1 MKDSDDSAD
10 RQARELIEGAAAKA
24 RAEKWSN
31 ALERMEVDDIRDEE
45 SGFESASSAT
55 PAAKPA
61 TGRDSDIPEGL
72 GGSISA
78 GATLLE
84 GDVDLDSTQSLST
97 DFSVESVASTR
108 QEQSPEGTG
117 SQTSTWEPSGIS
129 RSPATPIYRPTQ
141 RPPTAVLQV
150 FDDNQEGSE
159 RVRIRQVP
167 FDIGR
172 QEGSLTIPHELQMS
186 RRHLR
191 IDRRSVDGQWHWVL
205 RDLGSTNGT
214 FVSARRV
221 RLRNADELLLG
232 ADLVRFFQPG
242 GPETA
247 MLAKVAPGRYE
258 EQVSLKP
265 GTHWI
270 GSDSSQCL
278 PLLKGNPFL
287 DPRSLR
293 LELDEQQ
300 QWRLYDCGC
309 TNRVWVKI
317 EEIKLVD
324 GCCFQAGEQRFSFHL
339 P

>member
-10 RQARELIEGAAAKA
+10 REARELIEGAAAKA
-24 RAEKWSN
+24 RAEQWSS
-31 ALERMEVDDIRDEE
+31 ALDRMEVDDIRDEE
-45 SGFESASSAT
+45 SGFQGDSEAPPASGESSA
-55 PAAKPA
+55 
-61 TGRDSDIPEGL
+61 IPEGL
-72 GGSISA
+72 AGSVSS

-84 GDVDLDSTQSLST
+84 GDVDLDSTQDLST
-97 DFSVESVASTR
+97 DFSVGSVSSTKS
-108 QEQSPEGTG
+108 EKPAEGAG
-117 SQTSTWEPSGIS
+117 SQTSTWEPSGVS

-172 QEGSLTIPHELQMS
+172 QEGNLTIPHELQMS

-258 EQVSLKP
+258 EQVALKP
-265 GTHWI
+265 GAHWI
-270 GSDSSQCL
+270 GSDASQCL
-278 PLLKGNPFL
+278 PILKNNPFL

-293 LELDEQQ
+293 IELDDQQ